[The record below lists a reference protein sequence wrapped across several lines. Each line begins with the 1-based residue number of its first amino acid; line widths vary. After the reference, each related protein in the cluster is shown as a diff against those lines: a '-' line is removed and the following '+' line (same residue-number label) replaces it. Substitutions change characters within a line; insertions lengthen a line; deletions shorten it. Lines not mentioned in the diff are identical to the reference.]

1 MSENKTLDLPEAKA
15 EARLVQ
21 DNLSKARQLVETVI
35 KQSPQ
40 LEQHRGLLLG
50 DTALLEISNQLTDQ
64 FKAQRPEL
72 YQARMNLKD
81 AQNDLEGYLQDE
93 ADANRVTES
102 FGEQV
107 RKIVEEGGS
116 KRTRAGLVGEAV
128 GRVSDVHNLGV
139 EGQTLLFRMGLI
151 AIPQDQNFDVHGIT
165 IDINAA
171 ARKQEKFIAGTNLR
185 SSGPQNSR

>member
-1 MSENKTLDLPEAKA
+1 MDLSEAKA
-15 EARLVQ
+15 GARLVQ
-21 DNLSKARQLVETVI
+21 DTMPIAQKLVETVI

-40 LEQHRGLLLG
+40 LEQHRDLLMG

-93 ADANRVTES
+93 AEAKRVTES

-116 KRTRAGLVGEAV
+116 KRTTAGLVGEAV
-128 GRVSDVHNLGV
+128 GKVSGLYNLGT

-151 AIPQDQNFDVHGIT
+151 AIPQDQGFDVHDIT

-171 ARKQEKFIAGTNLR
+171 AGKQTKFDN
-185 SSGPQNSR
+185 SSLS